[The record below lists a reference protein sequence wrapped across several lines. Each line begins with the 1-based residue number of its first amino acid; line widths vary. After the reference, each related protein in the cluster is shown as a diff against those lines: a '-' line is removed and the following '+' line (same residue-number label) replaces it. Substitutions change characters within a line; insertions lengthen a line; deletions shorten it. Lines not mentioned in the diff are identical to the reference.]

1 MKYALLV
8 YDNPG
13 SWGSIS
19 TEQKRALHGEYHAVA
34 AAPGMIGHYRVRQP
48 QKTETVR
55 VTEGQTVTAEEPSP
69 ARENLQA
76 FYLFESDDHDSV
88 LEVAARI
95 PAARMGGAVEVW
107 PLI

>member
-8 YDNPG
+8 YDNPS
-13 SWGSIS
+13 SWESIS
-19 TEQKRALHGEYHAVA
+19 TEQKRVLHGEYHAVA

-55 VTEGQTVTAEEPSP
+55 VAEGQTVKTEASAP
-69 ARENLQA
+69 ARDNLHA
-76 FYLFESDDHDSV
+76 FYLFESNDHDSV

-107 PLI
+107 PLT